1 MKAKQLCGKQVFDV
15 YAKLVG
21 KVIDVE
27 LDIERATITAIYVKT
42 GWMKKISISP
52 KDIDRI
58 GDKVLLKMSKD
69 KIKKA

>member
-1 MKAKQLCGKQVFDV
+1 MRAKHLFGKQVFDV

-21 KVIDVE
+21 KILDVE

-52 KDIDRI
+52 NDIDRI